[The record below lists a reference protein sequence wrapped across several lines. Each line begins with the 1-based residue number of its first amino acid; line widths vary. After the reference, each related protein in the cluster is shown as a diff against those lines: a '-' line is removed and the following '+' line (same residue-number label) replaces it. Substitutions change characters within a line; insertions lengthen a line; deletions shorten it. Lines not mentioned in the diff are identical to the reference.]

1 VSSALLLLR
10 VKDLLLKHVL
20 LVLKELARRVL
31 GRRAASVNTSVK
43 TRSISKDAQHQ

>member
-1 VSSALLLLR
+1 LLLLR

-31 GRRAASVNTSVK
+31 GRRGASANTYPRLSRNIKSSV
-43 TRSISKDAQHQ
+43 